1 MTSWNW
7 IFIFSW
13 LDVISALIKLFKSS
27 FFIQSEDHLKIWIF
41 YCCKKWPTNQHQHWS
56 GWWWFAWENFRYWCL
71 AELSLLILCQAR
83 GPVTAEIWSP
93 WVLTIVWYHHQFSS
107 PQSNQLLNSNSAS
120 LQILSQILKYEMGR
134 EQFLENDKLSVVGLE
149 N

>member
-71 AELSLLILCQAR
+71 AELSLLSIDIVSSSGSCYCWDLVALGPDNCLISSSVLISTIQSTSEFQLGIFADFIL
-83 GPVTAEIWSP
+83 G
-93 WVLTIVWYHHQFSS
+93 
-107 PQSNQLLNSNSAS
+107 
-120 LQILSQILKYEMGR
+120 SQIWDGQGTVSWKW
-134 EQFLENDKLSVVGLE
+134 
-149 N
+149 